1 MTKKKIVFKEIN
13 KILNLTQQQSRQILE
28 MLETLRNINAVT
40 DDKCPLDYEQICKLD
55 GMEFQLA
62 SIVGA
67 KVECEHGHYTR
78 WSGSYEFKA

>member
-13 KILNLTQQQSRQILE
+13 KILNLTQQQSRQILQ
-28 MLETLRNINAVT
+28 MLEDLRSINANT
-40 DDKCPLDYEQICKLD
+40 DEKVPLDYEQICKLD

-67 KVECEHGHYTR
+67 TVECEHGHYTR
-78 WSGSYEFKA
+78 WSGSYEYKT